1 MASSPPPKLDSTT
14 TELAKQRNRA
24 AAERTLTAW
33 IQSCLLLIVGGI
45 ALDRM
50 LARVLKAFPN
60 PLESNQIQ
68 LIAQI
73 LSLCLIALGSLLLGV
88 AIWQYRLQVN
98 SLQRQD
104 YLLQSN
110 SRLLLI
116 SSVAIALFGIM
127 ATIILI
133 LISSY

>member
-1 MASSPPPKLDSTT
+1 MASSLPPKLDSTT

-33 IQSCLLLIVGGI
+33 IQSCLTLIAGGI

-50 LARVLKAFPN
+50 LAGVLKAFPN
-60 PLESNQIQ
+60 PALSNQVQ
-68 LIAQI
+68 LVAHII
-73 LSLCLIALGSLLLGV
+73 SLCLIALGIFLLAV

-98 SLQRQD
+98 SLQQQD
-104 YLLQSN
+104 SFLQSN

-116 SSVAIALFGIM
+116 SGVAIALFGIT
-127 ATIILI
+127 AAIILI
-133 LISSY
+133 IT